1 MTTARRDLATL
12 PDAIESSQKEA
23 DSPMKKTALTFGLVS
38 GAVSLAMTAATIP
51 FIYSHRFTISDVLGY
66 SAIVLSALIVFF
78 GIRSYR
84 QSTDDGRI
92 TFGRGLA
99 VGILIS
105 LVACAFNV
113 VAFEVLYF
121 KVLPDFG
128 DKWSACMVDRARAK
142 GGSDQ
147 DILDAAKN
155 AEKFKK
161 LFDNPATNA
170 LVNFATYFPVGLVV
184 SAVSAAILRKR

>member
-1 MTTARRDLATL
+1 
-12 PDAIESSQKEA
+12 
-23 DSPMKKTALTFGLVS
+23 MKKTALTFGLVS

-84 QSTDDGRI
+84 QRTADGRI

-99 VGILIS
+99 VGILIT
-105 LVACAFNV
+105 LVSCACQ
-113 VAFEVLYF
+113 VATFEILYF
-121 KVLPDFG
+121 QVLPDFG
-128 DKWSACMVDRARAK
+128 DKYSACLVERARAK
-142 GGSDQ
+142 GGSPQ
-147 DILDAAKN
+147 DIVDAAKN
-155 AEKFKK
+155 ARTFKK
-161 LFDNPATNA
+161 LWDNPATNA